1 MIKSK
6 QNVLLILACLFI
18 RTNWSWVCLFKV
30 ALLTSFS
37 LVMLYYKTKKNQQ
50 QRVTGFSRGGRIR
63 TCDLHAFSVTL

>member
-30 ALLTSFS
+30 PLLTSFS
-37 LVMLYYKTKKNQQ
+37 LVMLYYKTKKTSNKELL
-50 QRVTGFSRGGRIR
+50 VLVGVAGFEPA
-63 TCDLHAFSVTL
+63 TFTLLA

>member
-37 LVMLYYKTKKNQQ
+37 LVMLYYKTKKTSNKELL
-50 QRVTGFSRGGRIR
+50 VLVGVAGFEPA
-63 TCDLHAFSVTL
+63 TFTLLA